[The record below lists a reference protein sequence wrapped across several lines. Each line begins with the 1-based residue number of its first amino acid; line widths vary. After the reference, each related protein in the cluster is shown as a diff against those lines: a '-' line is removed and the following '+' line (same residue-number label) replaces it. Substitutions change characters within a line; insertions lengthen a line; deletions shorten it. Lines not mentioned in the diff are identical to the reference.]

1 MTKHQPPPTL
11 YGPRG
16 TAQAKTQPVG
26 RTGGSIP
33 PPPTRYGAASVT
45 QTKSVV
51 APAPSWKGAGG
62 AIIQAMKSKSKSKK
76 GGSKGK
82 WGAYAELLRW
92 NGRTVSFYQ
101 HVPKGA
107 ASIERSVES
116 QQLVDAVYNPRKAF
130 WVSDGSY
137 ELGSSK
143 GKSLMEYTFT
153 TEGARSLLEDSLI
166 CGSGDFED
174 DNPEVWAGETAHP
187 NCTIWKTNEMGAR
200 GIGYNRL
207 QALQSQLVRIRVVG

>member
-62 AIIQAMKSKSKSKK
+62 AVIQAMKSKSKK

-82 WGAYAELLRW
+82 WGVYADALKW
-92 NGRTVSFYQ
+92 NGKTVSFQQY
-101 HVPKGA
+101 VPNGA
-107 ASIERSVES
+107 DSIERALES

-137 ELGSSK
+137 KLSSSK
-143 GKSLMEYTFT
+143 GKTLMEYTFT
-153 TEGARSLLEDSLI
+153 KEGARSLLEDSLI
-166 CGSGDFED
+166 CGSGDFAD
-174 DNPEVWAGETAHP
+174 DNPEVWVGEAAHP

-207 QALQSQLVRIRVVG
+207 QALQSELVSIKVVG